1 MNVNKF
7 GMKNELFQK
16 YRNRLMKEKRDME
29 LEIIRENK
37 RHEVTNSVCDLVIKY
52 EDMREKAEKRT
63 SRVINRYY

>member
-1 MNVNKF
+1 
-7 GMKNELFQK
+7 
-16 YRNRLMKEKRDME
+16 MKEKRDME

-63 SRVINRYY
+63 TRVINRYY